1 MARHVFAL
9 WLGLAVLGI
18 TANRAW
24 TQEQAPPGGAS
35 PVQSAVT
42 VAELGKHI
50 RVLKLATAQRI
61 ALAGSPTLAAAR
73 SRVAQAR
80 ARVRQARSAYWPRL
94 DLTGSGAR
102 TDLPANIFEQIQIP
116 GSRTGSLTTFD
127 DPQSNYSAS
136 LAASWTVFDGFARRF
151 SNAAARF
158 AEQQSRQ
165 ALNEARRLLLSA
177 VADSYF
183 SAQLARENVAIARAD
198 EAFNQRQVE
207 DAQARYTAGTGSMSD
222 ILNFKIQVNASKSLR
237 YGQQRAYETALHGL
251 AALMGISGAGL
262 PAGVRLAALEKE
274 TPQEM
279 LLPATET
286 ILQYAYRHR
295 PDILQAEYGIQ
306 AAQSNEK
313 VAGSEYYPRL
323 DLLGSLDGQRTNSAR
338 FEADDFGNTVALS
351 LSYNLFAGGSTRA
364 KVWEAKSR
372 TMESQKKLQELK
384 LTAADDVQKALADLK
399 RAQAELRLQR
409 TNTALVNQNR
419 DLIEKE
425 YKAGQASLVRL
436 NEAQRNLI
444 TAQARL
450 ALALVSLRQAWHN
463 LEVASARIL
472 AGFGRP

>member
-1 MARHVFAL
+1 
-9 WLGLAVLGI
+9 
-18 TANRAW
+18 
-24 TQEQAPPGGAS
+24 
-35 PVQSAVT
+35 

-80 ARVRQARSAYWPRL
+80 AQVRRAQAAYWPRL
-94 DLTGSGAR
+94 DITGSGAR
-102 TDLPANIFEQIQIP
+102 IDLATNIFDQAQI
-116 GSRTGSLTTFD
+116 TGGRNSFFLTSFD

-279 LLPATET
+279 LLPAAET

-338 FEADDFGNTVALS
+338 FEADDFGNTVALN

-372 TMESQKKLQELK
+372 TMEIQKKLQELK
-384 LTAADDVQKALADLK
+384 LTAADEVQKALADLK

-419 DLIEKE
+419 DLIEKA

-472 AGFGRP
+472 AGFSRP